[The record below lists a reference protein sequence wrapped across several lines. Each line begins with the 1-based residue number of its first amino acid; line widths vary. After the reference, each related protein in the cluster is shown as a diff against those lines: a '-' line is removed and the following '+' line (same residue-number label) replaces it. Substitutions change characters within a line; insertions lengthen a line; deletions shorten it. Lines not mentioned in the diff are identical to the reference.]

1 MASTF
6 KPIDLEQSLSEET
19 HAAHCL
25 LWFKDSSSSFGLMQ
39 LRSDG
44 LLGFVGGFVSTA
56 KRLMF
61 WMLRSNL

>member
-1 MASTF
+1 MTVEF
-6 KPIDLEQSLSEET
+6 RQIDLKESLSEET

-44 LLGFVGGFVSTA
+44 LLGFAGGFVSTA
-56 KRLMF
+56 FGL
-61 WMLRSNL
+61 